1 MAWQETLT
9 RLVANVLAFLPKLV
23 ASLVIVV
30 VSLYV
35 AGFLARGVGMV
46 LRRRQV
52 DPELTL
58 LLERITRWSLIAL
71 GLLMGLQQVGFQI
84 TAFLAGL
91 GILGFTVG
99 FALQDISRNLI
110 AGILLLLMQ
119 PFDIGDAIE
128 VQGYAG
134 IVENVD
140 LRATSIRTW
149 DGRLVLIPNAE
160 VFTGILVNFTKTP
173 RRRVEVQV
181 GVAYDSDLT
190 KVEQVALDAVR
201 QLEGVVEDPEP
212 FVVFHTFGESS
223 VDLTVYFWIDT
234 QAMSP
239 LKAKSL
245 GVQAIHQ
252 AFAQAG
258 IEIPFPIRTVY
269 LTREAQEEA

>member
-1 MAWQETLT
+1 MTWQESLAQ
-9 RLVANVLAFLPKLV
+9 LLADVLAFLPRLL

-30 VSLYV
+30 ISLYA
-35 AGFLARGVGMV
+35 AGLLARVVGAV
-46 LRRRQV
+46 LRQRKV

-99 FALQDISRNLI
+99 FALQDISRNLV

-160 VFTGILVNFTKTP
+160 VFTGTLVNFTKTP

-181 GVAYDSDLT
+181 GVAYDSDLE

-234 QAMSP
+234 QVMSP

-245 GVQAIHQ
+245 GVRAVHQ
-252 AFAQAG
+252 AFAEAG

-269 LTREAQEEA
+269 LAREEA